1 MFIVLTGTPAHD
13 STGLHSSTRPIKM
26 CPFSS
31 TLMKDTLSRVT
42 EGKSH
47 VILNKDMVYP
57 GVVLYI
63 RLSTSTY
70 IHPRREKVFPLL
82 TVLAR
87 SVTATVAAFHSIW
100 IRDRASFSTSE
111 RSCFW
116 LRAWEMSSKMDPVSK
131 RIRCARMQFL
141 SFITTGDD
149 RHLTVFSESR
159 NICNTCKACSSK
171 HPHAFFIQW
180 SCEFALRN
188 RLEGMFFSFFPSL
201 FF

>member
-13 STGLHSSTRPIKM
+13 STGLHSSTRPLKM

-70 IHPRREKVFPLL
+70 IHPRREKVSPLL

-100 IRDRASFSTSE
+100 IRDRASLSTSE
-111 RSCFW
+111 LMLLTPRVRDELENGSR
-116 LRAWEMSSKMDPVSK
+116 LQANSMRAHAV
-131 RIRCARMQFL
+131 
-141 SFITTGDD
+141 FIFYND
-149 RHLTVFSESR
+149 R
-159 NICNTCKACSSK
+159 
-171 HPHAFFIQW
+171 
-180 SCEFALRN
+180 
-188 RLEGMFFSFFPSL
+188 
-201 FF
+201 